1 MRPDQHDAP
10 GRDRQWR
17 ERLRAGDVEAF
28 DDLFRAYADQVHR
41 LAASLCSDAALAED
55 VTGETFLTAWR
66 RRDTL
71 HTGDESLGP
80 WLMGIAARQ
89 SLNATRGRRRQLSFV
104 ARHGHR
110 LVGDAPDIADA
121 VTTRLDGAARLDR
134 TQRAVAHL
142 RPRELEVLALCVWS
156 GLTPQEAARALGVSA
171 GTVRSRLFR
180 ARARLRELAES
191 PGCSEGPAEEPP
203 PRLRDAL
210 TARTARSAFE
220 ES

>member
-1 MRPDQHDAP
+1 MRSDQHDEP
-10 GRDRQWR
+10 GRAREWR

-28 DDLFRAYADQVHR
+28 TELFRAYADQVHR
-41 LAASLCSDAALAED
+41 LAASLCADAALAED

-104 ARHGHR
+104 SRHGHR
-110 LVGDAPDIADA
+110 LLADTPDIADD
-121 VTTRLDGAARLDR
+121 VTARLDGAARLDR

-180 ARARLRELAES
+180 ARARLRELTD
-191 PGCSEGPAEEPP
+191 PAEPAHGPP
-203 PRLRDAL
+203 PRPRPVLNARPAL
-210 TARTARSAFE
+210 E
-220 ES
+220 EPR